1 MLFAND
7 ICLVLRAAWPGLF
20 GAAVLTL
27 LTHNWV
33 ACMLEEGGLQATS
46 KDMPRRANALR
57 PDGGRQ
63 P

>member
-1 MLFAND
+1 M
-7 ICLVLRAAWPGLF
+7 
-20 GAAVLTL
+20 LTL